1 MAKAVK
7 KLTPEVLG
15 VLSRLVVKQG
25 PMCWVARITDGQLD
39 RKVYVAFNEAVEALG
54 GSWNKKVKGHLFDHD
69 PSEEIEALLLTGEF
83 KTKFAGDFFQTPPEL
98 AKRMVA
104 WAVRTG
110 DLVLEPSAG
119 HGRIAAEILKVTSRL
134 TCNEKDLTRA
144 KRLLEL
150 SDARFEIASEANPF
164 IEPIYPAIACAD
176 FLTIAPPRCPAFD
189 AVVMNPPFSKG
200 QEARHIL
207 HAMKFL
213 RPGGRLAAIAS
224 AGVTFRETALY
235 KELREALAI
244 GGKIEEL
251 PPGTF
256 SKEGT
261 DVSTVLITWTKP

>member
-1 MAKAVK
+1 
-7 KLTPEVLG
+7 
-15 VLSRLVVKQG
+15 
-25 PMCWVARITDGQLD
+25 
-39 RKVYVAFNEAVEALG
+39 
-54 GSWNKKVKGHLFDHD
+54 
-69 PSEEIEALLLTGEF
+69 
-83 KTKFAGDFFQTPPEL
+83 
-98 AKRMVA
+98 MVA

-119 HGRIAAEILKVTSRL
+119 HGRIAAEILKVTPRL
-134 TCNEKDLTRA
+134 FCNEVDPQRA
-144 KRLLEL
+144 AKTEDEL
-150 SDARFEIASEANPF
+150 GVKVICS
-164 IEPIYPAIACAD
+164 D
-176 FLTIAPPRCPAFD
+176 FLKATPPGVGYD
-189 AVVMNPPFSKG
+189 AVVINPPFSKG

-251 PPGTF
+251 PAGTF

>member
-1 MAKAVK
+1 MAKSLK

-15 VLSRLVVKQG
+15 VLSRLVVEQG

-69 PSEEIEALLLTGEF
+69 PTDEIEALLLTGEF
-83 KTKFAGDFFQTPPEL
+83 KTKFAGDFFQTPVEL
-98 AKRMVA
+98 AKLMVA
-104 WAVRTG
+104 WAVRAG

-119 HGRIAAEILKVTSRL
+119 HGRIAAEALKVAGDQRVI
-134 TCNEKDLTRA
+134 CFEVDVDRA
-144 KRLLEL
+144 LKLPPGC
-150 SDARFEIASEANPF
+150 DAR
-164 IEPIYPAIACAD
+164 ACD
-176 FLTIAPPRCPAFD
+176 FLTVDPFAVD

-200 QEARHIL
+200 QETRHIL

-213 RPGGRLAAIAS
+213 RPGGRLAAVAS

-235 KELREALAI
+235 KGLREALAI

-251 PPGTF
+251 SAGTF

-261 DVSTVLITWTKP
+261 EVSTVLITWTKP

>member
-1 MAKAVK
+1 LNVEIVNMAKSLK

-15 VLSRLVVKQG
+15 VLSRLVVEQG

-39 RKVYVAFNEAVEALG
+39 RKVYVAFNEAVETLG

-83 KTKFAGDFFQTPPEL
+83 KTKFAGDFFQTPVEL

-104 WAVRTG
+104 WAVRAG

-119 HGRIAAEILKVTSRL
+119 LGRIAAEAKAITPQVY
-134 TCNEKDLTRA
+134 CYEQDPARA
-144 KRLLEL
+144 AKLIV
-150 SDARFEIASEANPF
+150 AGF
-164 IEPIYPAIACAD
+164 CTQGGD
-176 FLTIAPPRCPAFD
+176 FLQKMPEATYD

-200 QEARHIL
+200 QETRHIL

-213 RPGGRLAAIAS
+213 RPGGRLAAVAS

-251 PPGTF
+251 PAGTF

-261 DVSTVLITWTKP
+261 DVSTVLITWTKS

>member
-1 MAKAVK
+1 
-7 KLTPEVLG
+7 
-15 VLSRLVVKQG
+15 
-25 PMCWVARITDGQLD
+25 
-39 RKVYVAFNEAVEALG
+39 
-54 GSWNKKVKGHLFDHD
+54 
-69 PSEEIEALLLTGEF
+69 
-83 KTKFAGDFFQTPPEL
+83 
-98 AKRMVA
+98 
-104 WAVRTG
+104 
-110 DLVLEPSAG
+110 
-119 HGRIAAEILKVTSRL
+119 
-134 TCNEKDLTRA
+134 
-144 KRLLEL
+144 
-150 SDARFEIASEANPF
+150 
-164 IEPIYPAIACAD
+164 
-176 FLTIAPPRCPAFD
+176 
-189 AVVMNPPFSKG
+189 MNPPFSKG

>member
-1 MAKAVK
+1 MAKSLK

-15 VLSRLVVKQG
+15 VLSRLVVEQG

-83 KTKFAGDFFQTPPEL
+83 KTKFSGDFFQTPVEL

-104 WAVRTG
+104 WAVRAG

-119 HGRIAAEILKVTSRL
+119 HGRIAAEILKVTNRL
-134 TCNEKDLTRA
+134 DLIEIDDKRA
-144 KRLLEL
+144 QALAVLAEGH
-150 SDARFEIASEANPF
+150 DGVN
-164 IEPIYPAIACAD
+164 IYSLD
-176 FLTIAPPRCPAFD
+176 FLGVMPRESSPIKSGGNYD

-213 RPGGRLAAIAS
+213 RPGGRLAAVAS

-251 PPGTF
+251 PAGTF

-261 DVSTVLITWTKP
+261 DVSTVLITWTKS

>member
-1 MAKAVK
+1 MAKSLK

-15 VLSRLVVKQG
+15 VLSRLVVEQG

-69 PSEEIEALLLTGEF
+69 PSEEIEALLMTGEF
-83 KTKFAGDFFQTPPEL
+83 KTKFAGDFFQTPVEL

-104 WAVRTG
+104 WAVRAG

-119 HGRIAAEILKVTSRL
+119 HGRIAAEALKMTDRLDCIESDESRVAAL
-134 TCNEKDLTRA
+134 RVNLG
-144 KRLLEL
+144 L
-150 SDARFEIASEANPF
+150 SPHGLRYGSEHALGLF
-164 IEPIYPAIACAD
+164 TLD
-176 FLTIAPPRCPAFD
+176 FLEARPRANYD

-224 AGVTFRETALY
+224 AGVIFRETALY
-235 KELREALAI
+235 KGLREALAI

-251 PPGTF
+251 SAGTF

>member
-1 MAKAVK
+1 VEIVNMAKSLK

-15 VLSRLVVKQG
+15 VLSRLVVEQG

-83 KTKFAGDFFQTPPEL
+83 KTKFAGDFFQTPVEL

-104 WAVRTG
+104 WAVRAG

-119 HGRIAAEILKVTSRL
+119 HGRIAAEALKVAGENRVI
-134 TCNEKDLTRA
+134 C
-144 KRLLEL
+144 
-150 SDARFEIASEANPF
+150 FEVDVDRSLKLP
-164 IEPIYPAIACAD
+164 PGCDVRSCD
-176 FLTIAPPRCPAFD
+176 FLTVAPFTVD

-261 DVSTVLITWTKP
+261 DVSTVLITWTKS